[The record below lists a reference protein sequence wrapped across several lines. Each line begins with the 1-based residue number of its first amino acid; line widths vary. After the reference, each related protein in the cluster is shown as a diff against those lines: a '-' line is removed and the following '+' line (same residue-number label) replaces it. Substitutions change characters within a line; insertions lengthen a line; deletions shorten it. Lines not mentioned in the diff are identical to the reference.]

1 MYCISLYLNIFCA
14 ILVKCVLLNRSAGT
28 GRNKRLERYTNI
40 VNQILTVMIRV
51 HDGHAECCLDWN
63 VYDISVNCEFYM
75 KYMQKMNVVAKINC
89 YFRAMSLQWNCAK
102 NI

>member
-51 HDGHAECCLDWN
+51 HDGVDVLN
-63 VYDISVNCEFYM
+63 VTTTGIIRY
-75 KYMQKMNVVAKINC
+75 
-89 YFRAMSLQWNCAK
+89 
-102 NI
+102 